1 MAIYNSVSLD
11 RPVLTADLPNLDSKE
26 LRKFYEELIGCI
38 DEISTQLEEVS
49 SFEQKHGHKPDEQW
63 AYRAKK
69 KLRISMQFAT
79 KVEAIS
85 NPLPKSYQDLYQEH
99 FLRILLEE
107 LGPVSLKKMQDE
119 ASFFA
124 RAELND

>member
-1 MAIYNSVSLD
+1 
-11 RPVLTADLPNLDSKE
+11 
-26 LRKFYEELIGCI
+26 
-38 DEISTQLEEVS
+38 
-49 SFEQKHGHKPDEQW
+49 
-63 AYRAKK
+63 
-69 KLRISMQFAT
+69 MQFAT